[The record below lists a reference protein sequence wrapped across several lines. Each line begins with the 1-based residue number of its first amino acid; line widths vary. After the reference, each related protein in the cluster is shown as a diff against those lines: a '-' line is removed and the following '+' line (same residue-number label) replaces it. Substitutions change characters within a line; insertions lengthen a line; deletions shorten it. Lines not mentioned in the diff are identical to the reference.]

1 MLLFVVDG
9 YAFLTTDT
17 GKMLLIS
24 SVVILMLELS
34 TIMPKVSF
42 FLLISTSL
50 ANIFLF
56 RVAIETLEK
65 RVKHMSKVNNKNT
78 RTTSLM
84 SFWCL

>member
-24 SVVILMLELS
+24 SVVILILELS

-50 ANIFLF
+50 ANSFLF
-56 RVAIETLEK
+56 KVAIETLEK
-65 RVKHMSKVNNKNT
+65 RVKH
-78 RTTSLM
+78 
-84 SFWCL
+84 F

>member
-34 TIMPKVSF
+34 TIMPKLSF

>member
-56 RVAIETLEK
+56 RVAIEALEK

>member
-56 RVAIETLEK
+56 RVATETLEK

>member
-1 MLLFVVDG
+1 MLLFVADG